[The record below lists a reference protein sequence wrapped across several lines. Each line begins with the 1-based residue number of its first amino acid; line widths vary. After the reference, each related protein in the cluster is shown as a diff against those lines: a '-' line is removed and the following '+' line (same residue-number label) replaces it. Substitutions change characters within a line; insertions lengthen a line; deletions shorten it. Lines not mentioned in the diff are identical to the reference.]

1 MVFPKAKESQLEH
14 PLPIENDFTMTK
26 SDSYHTSGI
35 SQVLFITTTSLILPQ
50 TQINREN
57 ELRGAEDLWQCQL
70 ESSSQEWNPH
80 VSPPISDKHRAELIL
95 NSSSCALQ
103 PAAPWAILGVVL
115 RRQSTCIE
123 NLDFGCNCTWLH
135 LSICT

>member
-35 SQVLFITTTSLILPQ
+35 SQVLFIMTTSLILPQ

-57 ELRGAEDLWQCQL
+57 ELRGAEDLCQCQL
-70 ESSSQEWNPH
+70 ESSSQEWNPD
-80 VSPPISDKHRAELIL
+80 VSPPISDNHRPELIL
-95 NSSSCALQ
+95 NSSSSALQ
-103 PAAPWAILGVVL
+103 PHGPSWEW
-115 RRQSTCIE
+115 S
-123 NLDFGCNCTWLH
+123 
-135 LSICT
+135 